1 MLFSRT
7 GASIALGLSLVAAT
21 WLSVSAQQAPPAD
34 DAFHEAIRND
44 NLAALKTLIAERGAN
59 ARGTSGL
66 SPLTMA
72 VGFGSTAAV
81 TMLVNAG
88 ANLNPEGG
96 ALTPLHLAWR
106 DASIARLLLE
116 HGAQLE

>member
-1 MLFSRT
+1 MPVLSSRS
-7 GASIALGLSLVAAT
+7 GATVALGLSLVAT
-21 WLSVSAQQAPPAD
+21 GWLSLSAQQTPPAD

-44 NLAALKTLIAERGAN
+44 NLTALKALIAERSAN

-81 TMLVNAG
+81 TMLVDAG
-88 ANLNPEGG
+88 ASVNPDGG
-96 ALTPLHLAWR
+96 V
-106 DASIARLLLE
+106 
-116 HGAQLE
+116 